1 MQQSQICVFV
11 CVTISQWVALP
22 GHTSQVG
29 QHVVKLSVRD
39 LSKRREFWEHN
50 DGAAIISS
58 TAWKI
63 EKKRNIDTYIGIM

>member
-1 MQQSQICVFV
+1 MCVAS
-11 CVTISQWVALP
+11 IQWGTLP

-50 DGAAIISS
+50 DGASIISS
-58 TAWKI
+58 TS
-63 EKKRNIDTYIGIM
+63 